1 MALYYI
7 WSMPAALAARKLCVV
22 ARSSLFL
29 VLKARLLTHQV
40 QILILK
46 NGFQNIQRL

>member
-1 MALYYI
+1 MALYYT
-7 WSMPAALAARKLCVV
+7 WSMPAALVAHKFCVV

-29 VLKARLLTHQV
+29 ALKARLLTHQV

-46 NGFQNIQRL
+46 DGLQNIQRL